1 MCTFSIFQTPG
12 KLKMT
17 EQNIVFKNSK
27 TGKVE
32 QIQAS
37 DLELV
42 NFQNFVGSWG
52 LRIFLKNGTLHRF
65 GGFKDGVS
73 IYFILHYYIVI
84 IFFIYNRKKRKLQ
97 NFSQQIIKK
106 ICWKKSSV

>member
-1 MCTFSIFQTPG
+1 
-12 KLKMT
+12 MT
-17 EQNIVFKNSK
+17 DQNIVFKNSK

-32 QIQAS
+32 MIQAS
-37 DLELV
+37 DLDLV

-73 IYFILHYYIVI
+73 VFFLYCLVMSILSI
-84 IFFIYNRKKRKLQ
+84 IFVIGKRK
-97 NFSQQIIKK
+97 NCK
-106 ICWKKSSV
+106 ILFIEL